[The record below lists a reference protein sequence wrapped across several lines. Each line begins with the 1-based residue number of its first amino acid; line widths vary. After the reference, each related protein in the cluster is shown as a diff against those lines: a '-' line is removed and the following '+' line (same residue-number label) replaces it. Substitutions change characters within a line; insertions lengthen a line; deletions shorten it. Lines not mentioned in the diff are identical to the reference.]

1 MRNKYKTERVNHMK
15 KKRAGENSIQA
26 RHDKRRQKRIR
37 EQKIRRYTFFTVLA
51 AIAIMAVMFFTPFF
65 NIKTVQINGL
75 TRLSNETITEQIG
88 NITGKNL
95 FRTQKR
101 SLKNKLYKLAY
112 VDKVNIKKKPFP
124 PTVIINI
131 EECVP
136 ICQIESA
143 NQFVTIDKDGK
154 VLGKH
159 PEKQE
164 GIAVMEGVNLVS
176 ANEGE
181 LIAFKDEET
190 QKIIMSC
197 IGYMQKADIIKDIT
211 VLSFADMTNI
221 TFNYQNRLDAI
232 CGTHIDFQR
241 KLALFKEAVNSNKLT
256 ENSRGTIN
264 LSTTGKAIYTP

>member
-1 MRNKYKTERVNHMK
+1 MK

-37 EQKIRRYTFFTVLA
+37 EQKIRRCTFFAVLG
-51 AIAIMAVMFFTPFF
+51 AIAILAVMFFTPFF
-65 NIKTVQINGL
+65 NIKSVQINGL
-75 TRLSNETITEQIG
+75 NRLSNETITEQIG

-95 FRTQKR
+95 FRTSKR
-101 SLKNKLYKLAY
+101 SVKNKLYKLAY
-112 VDKVNIKKKPFP
+112 TQKVTVKKKPFP

-136 ICQIESA
+136 ICQTEYL
-143 NQFVTIDKDGK
+143 NQFVTFDKDGK
-154 VLGKH
+154 VLEKTA
-159 PEKQE
+159 EKQE
-164 GIAVMEGVNLVS
+164 GIAVLEGIAPVS

-181 LIAFKDEET
+181 PIVFKDEDT

-211 VLSFADMTNI
+211 AVSFADMTNI

-241 KLALFKEAVNSNKLT
+241 KLALFKEAVNSSKLT